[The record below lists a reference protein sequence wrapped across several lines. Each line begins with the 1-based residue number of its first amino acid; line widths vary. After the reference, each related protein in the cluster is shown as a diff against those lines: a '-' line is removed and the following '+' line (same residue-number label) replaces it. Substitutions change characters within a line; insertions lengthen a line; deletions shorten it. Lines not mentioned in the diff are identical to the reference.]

1 MLHRAFTGVLIGS
14 AGLVG
19 CLTGETDV
27 AVVTDSIAHTPPVA
41 ADDVDRSLA
50 DFRMPAS
57 RAGHLQHVGL
67 RLKFIDCG
75 STGEAESVTD
85 NATDDASTLLRE
97 LDGANDGVNV
107 MMRLTGNRIEQ
118 IRYGAQEGGGCDRVP
133 PEGDLDAK
141 GNEPFWSLRID
152 GDSARV
158 RTPEIPDGVW
168 YIGGRWT
175 RDDTQHWRYAAHR
188 AAATSDSLTVS
199 LTEVRCI
206 DSMSAARY
214 PFQVTLIRA
223 GATLT
228 GCALEGRRAFLP

>member
-1 MLHRAFTGVLIGS
+1 MVLICS

-27 AVVTDSIAHTPPVA
+27 AVATDSIAHTPTVIA
-41 ADDVDRSLA
+41 EDVGRSFTE
-50 DFRMPAS
+50 FRLPAS
-57 RAGHLQHVGL
+57 SAGHLQHVGL
-67 RLKFIDCG
+67 RLKFIACG
-75 STGEAESVTD
+75 STGEAQSVYD
-85 NATDDASTLLRE
+85 NATDDANALLRE
-97 LDGANDGVNV
+97 LDSANEGINV
-107 MMRLTGNRIEQ
+107 VMRLKDNRIAQ
-118 IRYGAQEGGGCDRVP
+118 IRYGASEGVGCDRLP
-133 PEGDLDAK
+133 PEGELDAK
-141 GNEPFWSLRID
+141 GNEPFWSLRIG

-158 RTPEIPDGVW
+158 RTPERPDGVL
-168 YIGGRWT
+168 YIGGRWS
-175 RDDTQHWRYAAHR
+175 RDDAQHWRYAAHR
-188 AAATSDSLTVS
+188 ADLTSDTLTVS